1 MDRAAFETYIV
12 DTCTNHELVHQKDE
26 NYRACVSIG
35 TDYFVKYGD
44 PETLGPEFETQSYL
58 FEYAKSDP
66 DAPRIPKAIHYFG
79 DQTTMYLVM
88 EFIRLT
94 PSPPDLVERTAQAV
108 KWLSGVPPPP
118 GHVVGPLGGGHIR
131 HKFFKDFMAP
141 LPFRSVAALE
151 RYIQKAY
158 TTLLSP
164 QRQERVAPV
173 RICDDRPMFTQSD
186 MDPSNFG
193 VDEHG
198 NTTLM
203 NFGAIGLLPESF
215 AAHTMSTRDKRLAPI
230 ASYLGLSR
238 SANASMAA
246 ISSHLWM
253 TSDETLGL
261 DEYGNPKTGGR
272 NRKMEWRGCD
282 VCALSVSK
290 LTLA

>member
-1 MDRAAFETYIV
+1 MDRAAFEAYVV

-44 PETLGPEFETQSYL
+44 PETLGPQFETQSYIY
-58 FEYAKSDP
+58 EYAKSDP

-79 DQTTMYLVM
+79 DRTTM
-88 EFIRLT
+88 I
-94 PSPPDLVERTAQAV
+94 AQAV

-118 GHVVGPLGGGHIR
+118 GPVIGPLGGGHIR

-151 RYIQKAY
+151 RYMQKAY

-173 RICDDRPMFTQSD
+173 RICSDRLMFTQSD

-198 NTTLM
+198 KTTM
-203 NFGAIGLLPESF
+203 MDFGAIGLLPESF

-230 ASYLGLSR
+230 ASCLGLSR

-253 TSDETLGL
+253 TSDETLDL

-272 NRKMEWRGCD
+272 KRKMEGTGCD

-290 LTLA
+290 LTLV